1 MTRINVVPPAE
12 LHRAHLVA
20 EYRELPRI
28 FALVRAAQA
37 RGLTPQ
43 KLGAPATYT
52 LGKGHVLF
60 FYNKLRFMVN
70 RQQALIAE
78 MKSRGYQPQFGDPEA
93 LLEGIDPCWIHDWQ
107 PDEAALA
114 MNRARIAERL
124 PKEKSGSDLHSA

>member
-1 MTRINVVPPAE
+1 MTRINVVPPEE

-37 RGLTPQ
+37 RGVTPQ
-43 KLGAPATYT
+43 KLAAPADYT

-70 RQQALIAE
+70 RQKSLIEE
-78 MKSRGYQPQFGDPEA
+78 MKRRGYHPQFGDPEA
-93 LLEGIDPCWIHDWQ
+93 LLEGIAPCWIHDWQ

-114 MNRARIAERL
+114 LNRVRIAARL
-124 PKEKSGSDLHSA
+124 PKEKSGSGLHSA